1 MLSFSWLLA
10 LAPALGLALNV
21 IVQIVTFRALRRRS
35 LLKSIVVG
43 FAGGLLL
50 VAILSFYCCHRL
62 PGTSLDL
69 IGRLL
74 ANCATSCALGYGYF
88 HFLNLG
94 QTARRV
100 RILREF
106 VEAQRPL
113 TRDEVLARYN
123 ADTILQLRLARL
135 LATGQLSAINGRLVA
150 RRSTVL
156 VMARV
161 IGWMKSVLL
170 GAGSDLPGDVRVRSN
185 HPAAPLRARSPR
197 RSASRSRF
205 T

>member
-1 MLSFSWLLA
+1 MLVLSWLLA
-10 LAPALGLALNV
+10 LAPVLGLGLNV
-21 IVQIVTFRALRRRS
+21 LVQIVTFRCLRRQS
-35 LLKSIVVG
+35 LLKSIIVG
-43 FAGGLLL
+43 FSAGLLL
-50 VAILSFYCCHRL
+50 VAILSAYCCHRL

-69 IGRLL
+69 IGHLL
-74 ANCATSCALGYGYF
+74 ANSATCSALGYGYF

-106 VEAQRPL
+106 VEARAPL
-113 TRDEVLARYN
+113 TTAELLARYN

-135 LATGQLSAINGRLVA
+135 LATGQLSPSKGRLVA

-161 IGWMKSVLL
+161 IGWLKAVLL
-170 GAGSDLPGDVRVRSN
+170 GEGSDLPGDIRVGSN
-185 HPAAPLRARSPR
+185 A
-197 RSASRSRF
+197 ASRSP
-205 T
+205 